1 LGPAKN
7 HLNSTLVHVWLF
19 TNDLVKISCQK
30 IGLDMELYGVK
41 VKGRGFKG
49 KYRIFL
55 RKMKYIYAIFDNLLK
70 NKIWKKL
77 LFHFLY

>member
-1 LGPAKN
+1 
-7 HLNSTLVHVWLF
+7 
-19 TNDLVKISCQK
+19 
-30 IGLDMELYGVK
+30 MELYGVK

-70 NKIWKKL
+70 NKI
-77 LFHFLY
+77 